1 MPTSNVHS
9 SGQTTV
15 RPSFPY
21 RPPRARKTALN
32 RHFLTTGKFEPA
44 PLSSPPRKS
53 PVAAQ
58 ESCRAEGH
66 RRTGRSTE
74 SGTQPSEC
82 GHHRYARSCR
92 CERVPPVH
100 SYAEVSISFANSN
113 EVRGTRLSTGTRP
126 LGRPDRL
133 WVAESCGCGVDGGKQ
148 SHPVPAFPALDEHC
162 GRSLEG
168 RDCIICPAPW
178 GRAAY
183 RLASPRRARRS
194 NVTAHFRDDS
204 IPACA
209 SRASKGVARG

>member
-1 MPTSNVHS
+1 MLTTWSPLTESNRRPSPYHLKSSRFSARQGLPADRRQAVTRTLPQPAHLRPLRPSRRQPGGSQCRSMPSQRQLRPAPALPLRPGPGGCMPTSNVHS

-82 GHHRYARSCR
+82 GHHRYARS
-92 CERVPPVH
+92 
-100 SYAEVSISFANSN
+100 ADVSEF
-113 EVRGTRLSTGTRP
+113 RP
-126 LGRPDRL
+126 
-133 WVAESCGCGVDGGKQ
+133 
-148 SHPVPAFPALDEHC
+148 
-162 GRSLEG
+162 
-168 RDCIICPAPW
+168 CILMQK
-178 GRAAY
+178 
-183 RLASPRRARRS
+183 LAS
-194 NVTAHFRDDS
+194 FREQQ
-204 IPACA
+204 
-209 SRASKGVARG
+209 